1 MQKMSIL
8 GVTLT
13 DYSLKESLLRA
24 DEFVKNGAVN
34 TILYMTI
41 PMLILAGKDEKEKER
56 ILSMDMTLC
65 GDPDIL
71 KVAKIESKS
80 RLYEVENLI
89 FLKEFLR
96 RTVRSGKTVYLL
108 ADTGEGVEEL
118 KQELWEL
125 QKGISIT
132 AAGIVSEETEDLE
145 EVINNINDIAPAI
158 IISRLAPGRQEQ
170 LMMETKP
177 FVNAEVW
184 IGLARDMKL
193 GTGHEL
199 VRKRVI
205 NKIYKKIIRHR
216 ISKYNADTEKEE

>member
-8 GVTLT
+8 GITLT

-108 ADTGEGVEEL
+108 ADAREGVEEL

-125 QKGISIT
+125 QKGIGIT

-193 GTGHEL
+193 GTGNEP